1 VASGKVNLATGSRRK
16 SKQKTKGIPYLLYA
30 GVGLV
35 AVLVVYALIQVGRP
49 EAPSGD
55 VAAAG
60 LDPGIPRG
68 VTAEGLH
75 YLGSS
80 DAEVT
85 IREYEDFGCHNCRAF
100 AGSVEPKLI
109 DEYIT
114 SGKVRLVS
122 FPVAFVNSQS
132 LPGAEAAAC
141 AAEQDKF
148 WEYRYL
154 LFANQGI
161 SAFDRTNLIAFAG
174 AAGLDMDSFASCLD
188 EDRYLSSITDQ
199 TRLAQRFGIN
209 GTPTFEIGG
218 SRYEGLLPFDSSDPQ
233 NLGMV
238 QIIERTLSGN

>member
-1 VASGKVNLATGSRRK
+1 MAKGSHKK
-16 SKQKTKGIPYLLYA
+16 SKQRSRRIPYLLYG
-30 GVGLV
+30 GVGLI
-35 AVLVVYALIQVGRP
+35 AILVVYALIQVGRP
-49 EAPSGD
+49 KPPSD
-55 VAAAG
+55 NPAVSG
-60 LDPGIPRG
+60 LDPSIPRG
-68 VTAEGLH
+68 VTPEGLH
-75 YLGSS
+75 YLGNS
-80 DAEVT
+80 DAAVT

-100 AGSVEPKLI
+100 AGNVEPKLI

-161 SAFDRTNLIAFAG
+161 SDFNRTSLIAFAG
-174 AAGLDMDSFASCLD
+174 VAGLDMDSFASCLD
-188 EDRYLSSITDQ
+188 QDRYLSSVTNQ
-199 TRLAQRFGIN
+199 TRLAQGFGIN

-218 SRYEGLLPFDSSDPQ
+218 SRYEGLLPFDSSDPETP
-233 NLGMV
+233 GMV